1 MDSNSVYIGKCV
13 DLKDSYTKC
22 GKTSNFINRRG
33 QLQTSYPLNEFV
45 PYIMIMCCN
54 VDDESAIEEL
64 IHSQYYE
71 HNTIHNENYK
81 GTGIEWFDY
90 TFNYDEIKD
99 LLENNGYYNKILIDL
114 ELVNYLSVLKRKHYN
129 KDNYI
134 NKMKLLKDE
143 RLNKY
148 SPNDIQFK
156 ILENIEHYYSNNNI
170 GKLLAACGVGKTL
183 ASLFISKKLK
193 FRTIVIGVP
202 YSNLLDQWKNEI
214 TKLYSLND
222 ILLVGGNG
230 TTNLDEIKEFLE
242 LTTRN
247 RIIITTYSSSH
258 TIQKL
263 TEEIEFVFNF
273 KVGDEVH
280 HLASRETNSSKQ
292 WISFHRIKS
301 DKTLFLTAT
310 EKIIDDKTNKIV
322 YSMDD
327 EEIFGKNIYPP
338 ISIKWAIDTKKITD
352 YQVILLKNTKDQ
364 VDNIIKIIGVP
375 VENKGLFISAYVSLK
390 SIQKYIDLTH
400 ILIYCN
406 KTDNAKLITKYIN
419 LILEKKLVEISN
431 EDLYYI
437 DLHSNSSEDK
447 ETCIDAFK
455 TSKYGIINCVYEFG
469 EGFNCPEI
477 NGVVFSENMDSE
489 IRICQCSLRAN
500 RLDSNF
506 PNKIAYYMIPWIDT
520 DNWDQVGVPFEKVKK
535 IISKL
540 GNEDDMIKQKIVLY
554 ELKPK
559 KPNKPHIPK
568 EGVIYDGFILED
580 DRDEINKLIL
590 RLRYK
595 GTLKSRCSQEED
607 DLNYIRSINKELNII
622 DKHNYVKR
630 KKENIMYKDNPEAY
644 FKKHALW
651 KGWYDFLGIETKNF
665 IQTKN
670 EWIRFCKEKNV
681 KSVDMYNKF
690 CMEYPQLP
698 REPSELYLGFTNI
711 CNELGLVNK
720 RR

>member
-1 MDSNSVYIGKCV
+1 MTSHSVYIGNCV

-45 PYIMIMCCN
+45 PYIIIMCCN

-193 FRTIVIGVP
+193 FRTILIGVP

-214 TKLYSLND
+214 TKLYSSND

-230 TTNLDEIKEFLE
+230 TTNLYEIKEFLE

-273 KVGDEVH
+273 KVGDEAH
-280 HLASRETNSSKQ
+280 HLASREANSLKQ
-292 WISFHRIKS
+292 WISFHKIKS

-310 EKIIDDKTNKIV
+310 EKNIEDKTNKIV

-352 YQVILLKNTKDQ
+352 YQVILLKNTEEQ
-364 VDNIIKIIGVP
+364 VYNIIKILGVP
-375 VENKGLFISAYVSLK
+375 IENKGLFISAYVSLK
-390 SIQKYIDLTH
+390 SIVKYIDLTH

-406 KTDNAKLITKYIN
+406 KTNNAKLITKYIN
-419 LILEKKLVEISN
+419 LILEKNLVEISK

-437 DLHSNSSEDK
+437 DLHSDSSVNKD
-447 ETCIDAFK
+447 TCIDDFK

-477 NGVVFSENMDSE
+477 NGVVFSENMESE

-520 DNWDQVGVPFEKVKK
+520 DNWGEDKTPFDKVKK

-540 GNEDDMIKQKIVLY
+540 GNEDGMIQQKIVLS

-559 KPNKPHIPK
+559 KPKKPK
-568 EGVIYDGFILED
+568 TENDDDGFILD
-580 DRDEINKLIL
+580 DDDNELNKIIL
-590 RLRYK
+590 RLK
-595 GTLKSRCSQEED
+595 HKKSLKSRCSQEED
-607 DLNYIRSINKELNII
+607 ELNYIRELNKQLNIS
-622 DKHNYVKR
+622 DKHHYLTFEKTHA
-630 KKENIMYKDNPEAY
+630 EFIKDPDAY
-644 FKKHALW
+644 FIKHGLW
-651 KGWYDFLGIETKNF
+651 KGWNDFLGIDTTNF
-665 IQTKN
+665 ILSKE
-670 EWIRFCKEKNV
+670 EWI
-681 KSVDMYNKF
+681 KF
-690 CMEYPQLP
+690 CQEKKVDSVNKYNELCEIYPQLP
-698 REPSELYLGFTNI
+698 KEPYEFYIGFNSI
-711 CNELGLVNK
+711 GYELGLFN
-720 RR
+720 RRR